1 MSHIDRTD
9 RFERKRAA
17 LYEEIVAHTAR
28 LLTEVGVNEQGADL
42 VANALADH
50 LADQWGGQNF
60 CFPKDHLRKLSQR
73 ELELYERYTGS
84 NHGELAREYGLT
96 ERGVYKILARVRERL
111 RRNAR
116 GHPQLFETS

>member
-1 MSHIDRTD
+1 MSHTD
-9 RFERKRAA
+9 RFERKRAE
-17 LYEEIVAHTAR
+17 LYEDIVGHTAKV
-28 LLTEVGVNEQGADL
+28 LTDLGVDEKGAEL
-42 VANALADH
+42 AANQLADY

-60 CFPKDHLRKLSQR
+60 CFPKDHLRKLSKR

-84 NHGELAREYGLT
+84 NHGDLAREFGLT

-111 RRNAR
+111 RRNAK

>member
-1 MSHIDRTD
+1 MKHTD
-9 RFERKRAA
+9 RFERKRAE
-17 LYEEIVAHTAR
+17 LFEDIVGQTAK
-28 LLTEVGVNEQGADL
+28 LLTEVGVDNKGADL
-42 VANALADH
+42 VANSLADYLADH
-50 LADQWGGQNF
+50 WGGQNF

-84 NHGELAREYGLT
+84 NHGDLAREYGLT

-111 RRNAR
+111 RQNAK